1 MKPLRLLSL
10 LLCMVAASSWAY
22 AMRISSPADFTRVDS
37 LVKQVSIAPGIRQI
51 PPYAFA
57 ECRQLTTLT
66 FEAGSRCTSLGEGAF
81 YRCEKLTDAQLPASV
96 ADIGRYAFAW
106 CSALAKASFPGAV
119 KIRAHAFAYCFSL
132 DSITLPTGLK
142 SVGNNAFSHCE
153 SLKAIAVPPS
163 VTELESYAFSDCLS
177 LRRATLPANPSLLG
191 ELIFS
196 GCSSLEEIVEPSPAV
211 PPFDCNSF
219 IFEPDDTAA
228 YLRCRLL
235 VNPSAL
241 HKYAEAPGWK
251 LFHRIE
257 KFSCE

>member
-37 LVKQVSIAPGIRQI
+37 LVEQVSIGPGIRQI

-66 FEAGSRCTSLGEGAF
+66 FEAGSRCVSIGEGAF
-81 YRCEKLTDAQLPASV
+81 YRCEKLTDAQLPQSV
-96 ADIGRYAFAW
+96 TDIGRYAFAW
-106 CSALAKASFPGAV
+106 CQSLAKASFPGAV
-119 KIRAHAFAYCFSL
+119 KIRAHAFAYCISL
-132 DSITLPTGLK
+132 DSVKLPSRLK
-142 SVGNNAFSHCE
+142 SVGNNAFSRCE
-153 SLKAIAVPPS
+153 SLTEIAVPAS
-163 VTELESYAFSDCLS
+163 VTELESYAFSDCLK

-196 GCSSLEEIVEPSPAV
+196 GCASLEEIMEPSPEV

-219 IFEPDDTAA
+219 VFEPDDTAA
-228 YLRCRLL
+228 YRRCRLL
-235 VNPSAL
+235 VSPLAL
-241 HKYAEAPGWK
+241 HKYTEAPGWK
-251 LFHRIE
+251 LFRRIE
-257 KFSCE
+257 PINK